1 MTMVPESFGSGL
13 ESVRSRRDVARL
25 RRADVSLLGYSLVA
39 FERAQKDL
47 IDSQTTRDALECAF
61 DEEVSLFDHGMVKA
75 GGSATKQQLL
85 ADKLEMLAKINNRR
99 IGRRFL

>member
-1 MTMVPESFGSGL
+1 VMPESVGWELVPSKRDL
-13 ESVRSRRDVARL
+13 VRQRRSD
-25 RRADVSLLGYSLVA
+25 SSMLGYTLNA
-39 FERAQKDL
+39 YERSQKDQ

-61 DEEVSLFDHGMVKA
+61 DEECSLFDHGMAKA
-75 GGSATKQQLL
+75 GASSTKQQLL

>member
-1 MTMVPESFGSGL
+1 MSDEGWGL
-13 ESVRSRRDVARL
+13 EPVRSRRDVVRV
-25 RRADVSLLGYSLVA
+25 RRSDSSLLGYSLAA
-39 FERAQKDL
+39 FERSQKDQ

-61 DEEVSLFDHGMVKA
+61 DEEVSLFDHGMAKA
-75 GGSATKQQLL
+75 GGSVTKQQLL